1 MAQVITTQELKQFS
15 EVYKPSINYLGD
27 ELLPNQNYSNIK
39 FAWEVLK
46 GNDLLPVMAEVS
58 ALDAEAPIRS
68 RYDAKRFEESV
79 LYIKH
84 KINLTEHQSRV
95 KNYGVGSNEI
105 KQLIFNDVNNLYRG
119 VRARVEAMKM
129 ELFATGKITI
139 KENNVNHVIDY
150 DLDAGNIFAIDL
162 TDPNADVFELVQKV
176 KDYARSKG
184 KEITSAIV
192 SSRVLNLLKK
202 NLVLQEARKNSSI
215 TVQPS
220 EAAFMAWLKG
230 ALELSFAVNDA
241 QYQYEVANGT
251 KKLARFYP
259 EDRITFLSYNG
270 NKLGETAFA
279 PTPEDEMLE
288 EAYRIDG
295 LATVTEWTEKDPAA
309 QWTKVSTSALPIVA
323 DMDNIYICYTM

>member
-1 MAQVITTQELKQFS
+1 MAQVITTQELKQFT
-15 EVYKPSINYLGD
+15 EVYNPQINYLGD
-27 ELLPNQNYSNIK
+27 ELLPNKTYSNIK

-79 LYIKH
+79 LFIKH

-95 KNYGVGSNEI
+95 KNYGVGSSEI

-139 KENNVNHVIDY
+139 QENNVNHVIDY
-150 DLDAGNIFAIDL
+150 GLDAGNIFAIDL

-215 TVQPS
+215 TVQPT
-220 EAAFMAWLKG
+220 EAAFMAWLRG

-241 QYQYEVANGT
+241 QYQYEVANGN
-251 KKLARFYP
+251 KKVARFYP

-279 PTPEDEMLE
+279 PTPEDEMLD
-288 EAYRIDG
+288 EAYKIDG
-295 LATVTEWTEKDPAA
+295 LATVTEWSEKDPAA
-309 QWTKVSTSALPIVA
+309 QWTKVSAAALPIVG

>member
-1 MAQVITTQELKQFS
+1 MAQVITTQELKKFS

-27 ELLPNQNYSNIK
+27 ELLPNKNYSNIK

-220 EAAFMAWLKG
+220 EAAFMTWLRG

-270 NKLGETAFA
+270 NKLGETAFS